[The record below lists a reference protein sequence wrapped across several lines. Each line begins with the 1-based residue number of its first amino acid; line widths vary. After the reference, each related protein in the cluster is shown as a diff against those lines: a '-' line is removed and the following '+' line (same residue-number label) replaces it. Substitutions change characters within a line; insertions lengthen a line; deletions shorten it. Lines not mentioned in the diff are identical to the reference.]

1 MSIFVSLQVIDR
13 KVRELQID
21 TDILPLN
28 TSALILKERGYRGI
42 IISGGPNSV
51 YADDAPK
58 YDSDLFKIGI
68 PILGICYGMQ
78 IINKEFNGTVLKKN
92 IREDGQHDINVETT
106 CPLFR

>member
-1 MSIFVSLQVIDR
+1 M
-13 KVRELQID
+13 
-21 TDILPLN
+21 
-28 TSALILKERGYRGI
+28 KERGYRGI

-51 YADDAPK
+51 YADDAPV
-58 YDSDLFKIGI
+58 YDSNVFKIGI

-92 IREDGQHDINVETT
+92 IREDGQHDIKVETT